1 MAVAA
6 TLLGACGDDP
16 AVEDAGQPTTSVT
29 TAPVT
34 TSTTLVQTYT
44 ADLTTTDGYRYKV
57 TVLLG
62 ERSRAGSPEECPG
75 TAVPG
80 RYFLPVTL
88 TVANLA
94 TDRPAPFPPLRIEHA
109 TTPGT
114 RPGQI
119 MVKDPAGACTFFP
132 RVPSIPA
139 GATVTFRGTTPPIE
153 EGAAPGSA
161 GRIEVKVS
169 ESTFT
174 LAAPVP

>member
-6 TLLGACGDDP
+6 ALLGACGDDP
-16 AVEDAGQPTTSVT
+16 VVEDAGQPATSVT
-29 TAPVT
+29 TAAAA
-34 TSTTLVQTYT
+34 TSTTLGQTYT

-62 ERSRAGSPEECPG
+62 ERTRTGGPEDCPG
-75 TAVPG
+75 TPVPG

-94 TDRPAPFPPLRIEHA
+94 TDRPAPFPPLRVELA
-109 TTPGT
+109 GAPGT
-114 RPGQI
+114 RPAQV
-119 MVKDPAGACTFFP
+119 MVKDAAGACTFAP
-132 RVPSIPA
+132 RIPSIAP
-139 GATVTFRGTTPPIE
+139 GASVVFRGSTPPIE

-161 GRIEVKVS
+161 GRLEVKVS
-169 ESTFT
+169 ESSFT